1 MLLTNNKNIAT
12 IVAVEIAT
20 VSETVRKENPMK
32 LIYTLVNKNGEEL
45 HPEPEEVGSKEEAA
59 AVLKRILEEAK
70 KNGDT
75 IKSATTVG

>member
-1 MLLTNNKNIAT
+1 MLTNELDVARIA
-12 IVAVEIAT
+12 VVRSS
-20 VSETVRKENPMK
+20 VRRSERRNPMK